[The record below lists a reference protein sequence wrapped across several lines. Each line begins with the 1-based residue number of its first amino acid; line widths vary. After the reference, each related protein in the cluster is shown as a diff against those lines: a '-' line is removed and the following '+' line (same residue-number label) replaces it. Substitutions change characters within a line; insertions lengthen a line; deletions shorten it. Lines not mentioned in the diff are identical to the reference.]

1 MSNGTEQTIIE
12 LTDLFPTTDKR
23 VLYATVAAVT
33 ENFGVEDHD
42 LVQDDGAVFRRAVQH
57 LSEGFGERW
66 QADHFLNVMTRDFAP
81 TSVLE
86 REERIAW
93 GTTALVMQSFIA
105 AIDYNEEEE
114 EMPLG
119 YEWAFDPNSV
129 HQVVQPSD
137 LIRRIEAVAAT
148 GRALS
153 HNLHTLHSDLM
164 GVALRSTLHNEPD
177 QAPERAR
184 PRARL

>member
-23 VLYATVAAVT
+23 VLCATVAAVT

-57 LSEGFGERW
+57 LSEGFGTAWEK
-66 QADHFLNVMTRDFAP
+66 DHFLQVMTRLYEP
-81 TSVLE
+81 TTPSE
-86 REERIAW
+86 ARQRIEF
-93 GTTALVMQSFIA
+93 GTTVLVIQSFIA
-105 AIDYNEEEE
+105 VIDYNEEEE

-164 GVALRSTLHNEPD
+164 GVALRSTLHSEPD